1 MKLNKNKE
9 HMNKRVIAHGIYKD
23 NNSWLTQINNND
35 LIIGASGSGKTR
47 GYVIPNIAR
56 SNHSM
61 IIGDTKGN
69 LHNLFKDYLE
79 QEGYKV
85 MNLNFKDLQAAG
97 QSGYN
102 PLNYIRYNEKTRQ
115 YNEQDIYKVASI
127 ICPITVERDP
137 FWEKSAMIYIA
148 ILISYVL
155 EESPKSHHN
164 LFEVLDLYNTM
175 TITNEKMPTK
185 FEILLKDLVDK
196 KPDCLA
202 ARLST
207 EITNARK
214 VDRTYNSI
222 KMVVS
227 EKLQLLT
234 IDILAGVYNN
244 KNMIDI
250 SNIGK
255 EKTAVFLT
263 ISDVDRSLDSL
274 VSLFYTQCFNVLID
288 TADKEPNSRL
298 KIPVRLILD
307 DFASNCNVPDFD
319 NIMSVIRSR
328 EIYASIILQ
337 STSQLE
343 DIYGLSKAKT
353 IINNCDVVLYLGGQD
368 LTTANFISQRINKPV
383 HSVLNLQ
390 LDKCYVLTRGESF
403 VERDK
408 YDLEKDAN
416 YIALQ
421 HMNAKT
427 RKCHNEITYIDY
439 EENETEKEKENVY

>member
-1 MKLNKNKE
+1 MKLNETKE

-47 GYVIPNIAR
+47 GYVIPNIAL

-61 IIGDTKGN
+61 IISDTKGN

-85 MNLNFKDLQAAG
+85 MNLNFKDLQIEG

-102 PLNYIRYNEKTRQ
+102 PLNYIRYNEKTCQ

-127 ICPITVERDP
+127 ICPVTSEREP

-148 ILISYVL
+148 TLISYVL

-164 LFEVLDLYNTM
+164 LFEVLDLFNTM
-175 TITNEKMPTK
+175 TIISEDKPTK
-185 FEILLKDLVDK
+185 FELLLNDLANK
-196 KPDCLA
+196 NPNCLA
-202 ARLST
+202 ARLYP
-207 EITNARK
+207 EILSARK
-214 VDRTYNSI
+214 VDRTYNCV
-222 KMVVS
+222 KMFVF

-234 IDILAGVYNN
+234 IDILAGLYNN
-244 KNMIDI
+244 KDMIDI
-250 SNIGK
+250 SKIGN

-421 HMNAKT
+421 QMNANK
-427 RKCHNEITYIDY
+427 RKCNNEITYIDY
-439 EENETEKEKENVY
+439 EEK